1 MQDVIEVRARK
12 ERGKR
17 HAKRLRRSGLLPGI
31 AYGQAKEPTSVSVP
45 REALRSVMRHGGKL
59 VQLAGAES
67 GSALIRELQWDAF
80 GAEVLHVDFL
90 RVSADQRIQVS
101 VSVELRGDSPGVKQG
116 GVVEQLIRE
125 VEIEV
130 RASAIPD
137 KLHVN
142 INALELHGSLAA
154 KDIEDLPEGA
164 KLLIDPLTHV
174 VHCTTP
180 VEVEEEVPVGEAAEP
195 ELIGART
202 EEESEGEDES

>member
-1 MQDVIEVRARK
+1 MHDVIEVQSR
-12 ERGKR
+12 EQRGKR
-17 HAKRLRRSGLLPGI
+17 HAKRLRQTGYLPGI
-31 AYGQAKEPTSVSVP
+31 AYGQEKEPTSVSVP
-45 REALRSVMRHGGKL
+45 KEALRAVMRHGGKL
-59 VQLAGAES
+59 VQLAGAVT

-142 INALELHGSLAA
+142 INSLELHGSLAA

-164 KLLIDPLTHV
+164 KLLIDPQAHV

-180 VEVEEEVPVGEAAEP
+180 VEVEEEVPLAEAAEP
-195 ELIGART
+195 ELIGARAEEDADT
-202 EEESEGEDES
+202 EEES